1 MITFALTILGYYI
14 IIIHVKPY
22 VHKYKMITKA
32 HIGNDSA
39 PDRLFG
45 QLKEIF
51 QLYDRDAADWALL
64 EKAYQVARTAHG
76 QQSRASGEEYI
87 VHPLAVALLL
97 AGIRMDVS
105 TIAAAILH
113 DVLEDTGVGYGNI
126 AEEFG
131 KPVADLVEGV
141 TKLAAI
147 SLPKE
152 NNRGLKLDKQVV
164 DHQAENLRKIFLA
177 MAKDIRVILIKL
189 ADRLNNL
196 KTLGSLSQER
206 RELISRETLEIF
218 APIASRLGMWDFKW
232 QLEDL
237 AFSYLEPEEYRDL
250 SQKVTQKRKER
261 ENQIGEL
268 KDILK
273 NSLASAEMK
282 GFVIEG
288 RPKHFYGIYRK
299 MHEKG
304 RSIDDIYD
312 LLAVRVIVESVPE
325 CYQVLGIIHSLW
337 MPFQDRFKDYIAMP
351 KSNNYRSLHTT
362 IYGPG
367 NQPVEVQ
374 IRTREM
380 HQIDEYGIAA
390 HWAYKEKK
398 TGTDINLTGEIYPW
412 IRRMLDWQEES
423 RDAREYIENLKLDML
438 QKEVFV
444 FTPKGQVIDLPAGSI
459 PLDFAYRIHTEVGH
473 RFIGAKVN
481 SRIVPLDY
489 KLNNA
494 DIVEIMTSKQSSPS
508 SDWLKAVR
516 SPHARSKIR
525 QWFRKEKRTE
535 YVALGREALLQEMKK
550 NRIDLGLDNSGIIQT
565 LVDNYKFA
573 APDDLFVS
581 VGYGELTA
589 GTVVKKMK
597 TLISPELPA
606 TPVIT
611 QPAAKKA
618 NHRPSGIGMAG
629 VDNVGVRFA
638 RCCSPIFGDEVF
650 GYISLGKGISV
661 HRRDCPN
668 YHNLAS
674 NPDRVVKVY
683 WVKQDQES
691 SYTVIL
697 NIEGMDRPELL
708 FDVVNVINQAKLRI
722 KATKS
727 STRSSRH
734 NIRISVEIGSREQLE
749 NLIAGLSRIKDVYRV
764 SRILSRGK

>member
-1 MITFALTILGYYI
+1 M
-14 IIIHVKPY
+14 HP
-22 VHKYKMITKA
+22 KA
-32 HIGNDSA
+32 SIGNKSV
-39 PDRLFG
+39 PDDLFE
-45 QLKEIF
+45 QLRQKF
-51 QLYDRDAADWALL
+51 RLYDQDPVDWAVL
-64 EKAYQVARTAHG
+64 EKAYRTASSAHH
-76 QQSRASGEEYI
+76 QQSRASGEKFI
-87 VHPLAVALLL
+87 VHPLSVALLL
-97 AGIRMDVS
+97 AGIKMDVS

-113 DVLEDTGVGYGNI
+113 DVLEDTGASYMEI
-126 AEEFG
+126 ADGFG
-131 KPVADLVEGV
+131 KQVADLVEGV

-147 SLPKE
+147 SLSKE
-152 NNRGLKLDKQVV
+152 KSRELKMDKQVV

-196 KTLGSLSQER
+196 KTLDSLPQEK

-218 APIASRLGMWDFKW
+218 APIASRLGMWEFKW

-237 AFSYLEPEEYRDL
+237 AFSYLEPEEYEEL
-250 SQKVTQKRKER
+250 SQKVTQRRRER
-261 ENQIGEL
+261 EKQIEEL
-268 KDILK
+268 KEILR
-273 NSLASAEMK
+273 NSLSSAEMK
-282 GFVIEG
+282 NFVIEG

-299 MHEKG
+299 MKEKG
-304 RSIDDIYD
+304 RSMDDIYD

-390 HWAYKEKK
+390 HWAYKEKRA
-398 TGTDINLTGEIYPW
+398 GTDINLTGEIYPW
-412 IRRMLDWQEES
+412 IRRMLDWHEES
-423 RDAREYIENLKLDML
+423 RDAREYIENLKLDIL

-481 SRIVPLDY
+481 SRIVPLDF

-494 DIVEIMTSKQSSPS
+494 DIVEILTSKQSNPS
-508 SDWLKAVR
+508 TGWLKAVR

-525 QWFRKEKRTE
+525 QWFRKEKRAE
-535 YVALGREALLQEMKK
+535 YAVLGREALLQELKK
-550 NRIDLGLDNSGIIQT
+550 IRIEVALDNSDILNALIEH
-565 LVDNYKFA
+565 YKFTA
-573 APDDLFVS
+573 ADDLFVS

-589 GTVVKKMK
+589 ATVAKKIK
-597 TLISPELPA
+597 SLVSPELP
-606 TPVIT
+606 TVPLVS
-611 QPAAKKA
+611 PPPSKKA
-618 NHRPSGIGMAG
+618 GQRPSGIGMAG

-661 HRRDCPN
+661 HRCDCPN
-668 YHNLAS
+668 YANLAS
-674 NPDRVVKVY
+674 NPDRVVNVY
-683 WVKQDQES
+683 WVKQEQES
-691 SYTVIL
+691 TYTVIL
-697 NIEGMDRPELL
+697 NIEGLDRPDLL
-708 FDVVNVINQAKLRI
+708 FDVVNAINQARLRI
-722 KATKS
+722 AATKS
-727 STRSSRH
+727 STRSGRL
-734 NIRISVEIGSREQLE
+734 NIRVSIDISSREQLE
-749 NLIAGLSRIKDVYRV
+749 NLISGLSRIRDVYRV
-764 SRILSRGK
+764 SRVLSRGK

>member
-1 MITFALTILGYYI
+1 MVI
-14 IIIHVKPY
+14 
-22 VHKYKMITKA
+22 KA
-32 HIGNDSA
+32 SIGNDSV
-39 PDRLFG
+39 PERLFV
-45 QLKEIF
+45 QLKESF
-51 QLYDRDAADWALL
+51 QLYDKDPADWEIL
-64 EKAYQVARTAHG
+64 EKAFHLARTAHG
-76 QQSRASGEEYI
+76 QQSRASGEEFI

-105 TIAAAILH
+105 TIAAAMLH
-113 DVLEDTGVGYGNI
+113 DVLEDTGVGYDDI
-126 AEEFG
+126 KQAFG
-131 KPVADLVEGV
+131 KTVADLVEGV

-147 SLPKE
+147 SISKE
-152 NNRGLKLDKQVV
+152 KSKDVKLDKQVV

-196 KTLGSLSQER
+196 KTLGSLSPEK

-237 AFSYLEPEEYRDL
+237 AFSYLEPEEYREL

-261 ENQIGEL
+261 EKQIEEL

-273 NSLASAEMK
+273 NSLVSAGMK
-282 GFVIEG
+282 GFSIEG
-288 RPKHFYGIYRK
+288 RPKHFYGIHRK
-299 MHEKG
+299 TQEKG
-304 RSIDDIYD
+304 RSVDDIFD

-398 TGTDINLTGEIYPW
+398 SGTDINLTGEIYPW

-423 RDAREYIENLKLDML
+423 RTAREYIENLKLDLL
-438 QKEVFV
+438 QREVFV
-444 FTPKGQVIDLPAGSI
+444 FTPKGQVIDLPADSI

-494 DIVEIMTSKQSSPS
+494 DIVEILTSKQSNPS
-508 SDWLKAVR
+508 TDWLKAVR

-525 QWFRKEKRTE
+525 QWFRKEKRLE
-535 YVALGREALLQEMKK
+535 YVSLGKESIFQEMKK
-550 NRIDLGLDNSGIIQT
+550 NRIEVALENTEMSRA
-565 LVDNYKFA
+565 LVEHYKFA
-573 APDDLFVS
+573 TMDDLLVS
-581 VGYGELTA
+581 VGYGELA
-589 GTVVKKMK
+589 AAAVVKKIK

-606 TPVIT
+606 IPIALP
-611 QPAAKKA
+611 PASKKA

-638 RCCSPIFGDEVF
+638 RCCSPIYGDEIF

-668 YHNLAS
+668 YPNLAS
-674 NPDRVVKVY
+674 NPERVVKIY
-683 WVKQDQES
+683 WVRQDQES
-691 SYTVIL
+691 FYNVIL
-697 NIEGMDRPELL
+697 NVEGMDRPELL
-708 FDVVNVINQAKLRI
+708 LDVVNAINLARLRI

-727 STRSSRH
+727 SVRSGRH
-734 NIRISVEIGSREQLE
+734 NIRVTVEIGSREQLE
-749 NLIAGLSRIKDVYRV
+749 NLIAGLSRIKDIYKV

>member
-1 MITFALTILGYYI
+1 MSITATDNKKLNPDILF
-14 IIIHVKPY
+14 KE
-22 VHKYKMITKA
+22 
-32 HIGNDSA
+32 
-39 PDRLFG
+39 
-45 QLKEIF
+45 LKEKF
-51 QLYDRDAADWALL
+51 QQYDKNSGDWGVL
-64 EKAYQVARTAHG
+64 EKAYQTASAAHEQQARI
-76 QQSRASGEEYI
+76 SGEDFI
-87 VHPLAVALLL
+87 VHPLGVAVML
-97 AGIRMDVS
+97 ASIKMDTA

-113 DVLEDTGVGYGNI
+113 DVLEDTGVGYDDIKND
-126 AEEFG
+126 FG
-131 KPVADLVEGV
+131 KTVADLVEGV
-141 TKLAAI
+141 TKLTAI
-147 SLPKE
+147 SLSKE
-152 NNRGLKLDKQVV
+152 KSQELKQDKQTI

-196 KTLGSLSQER
+196 KTLGSLSKEKQ
-206 RELISRETLEIF
+206 ELISRETLEIF

-237 AFSYLEPEEYRDL
+237 AFSFLEPDKYQEL

-261 ENQIGEL
+261 EKQIEAL
-268 KDILK
+268 KTALRK
-273 NSLASAEMK
+273 NLASAELK
-282 GFVIEG
+282 DFIIEG
-288 RPKHFYGIYRK
+288 RPKHFYGIYCK
-299 MHEKG
+299 MRDKG

-367 NQPVEVQ
+367 NQPIEVQ

-380 HQIDEYGIAA
+380 HQINKYGIAA
-390 HWAYKEKK
+390 HWAYKERKS
-398 TGTDINLTGEIYPW
+398 GTDINLSREIYPW
-412 IRRMLDWQEES
+412 IRRMLDWHEES

-438 QKEVFV
+438 QNEVFV
-444 FTPKGQVIDLPAGSI
+444 FTPKGQVIDLPAGSV
-459 PLDFAYRIHTEVGH
+459 PLDFAYRIHTEIGH

-481 SRIVPLDY
+481 SRIVPLEY

-494 DIVEIMTSKQSSPS
+494 DIVEILTSKQSSPS
-508 SDWLKAVR
+508 SGWLKVVR

-525 QWFRKEKRTE
+525 QWFKKERRAE
-535 YVALGREALLQEMKK
+535 YVASGREALLLELKK
-550 NRIDLGLDNSGIIQT
+550 NRIEIGLDNSEIIHS
-565 LVDNYKFA
+565 LVEHYKFTT
-573 APDDLFVS
+573 PDDLFVS
-581 VGYGELTA
+581 VGYGELVA
-589 GTVVKKMK
+589 GTVIKKIK

-606 TPVIT
+606 ALIA
-611 QPAAKKA
+611 PAPPAKKA
-618 NHRPSGIGMAG
+618 GQRTSGIGMAG

-668 YHNLAS
+668 YPNLAS
-674 NPDRVVKVY
+674 NPDRVVNVY
-683 WVKQDQES
+683 WVQQEPES
-691 SYTVIL
+691 SYSVIL
-697 NIEGMDRPELL
+697 NIEGMDRPDLL
-708 FDVVNVINQAKLRI
+708 FDVVNAINLAKLRI

-734 NIRISVEIGSREQLE
+734 NIRVSVEINSRDQLE
-749 NLIAGLSRIKDVYRV
+749 NLIAGLSRIKDVYKV
-764 SRILSRGK
+764 SRILSRVK

>member
-1 MITFALTILGYYI
+1 MA
-14 IIIHVKPY
+14 
-22 VHKYKMITKA
+22 KA
-32 HIGNDSA
+32 HIGNNPA
-39 PDRLFG
+39 PDRMFG
-45 QLKEIF
+45 QLKESF
-51 QLYDRDAADWALL
+51 QRYDKEPADWAVL
-64 EKAYQVARTAHG
+64 ERAYQMASTAHDR
-76 QQSRASGEEYI
+76 QSRASGEEFI
-87 VHPLAVALLL
+87 VHPLAVALVL
-97 AGIRMDVS
+97 ADIRMDVS

-113 DVLEDTGVGYGNI
+113 DVLEDTGVGYRDI
-126 AEEFG
+126 AEGFG

-147 SLPKE
+147 SLSKE
-152 NNRGLKLDKQVV
+152 KSRDLKLDKQVV

-196 KTLGSLSQER
+196 KTLESLPQEK
-206 RELISRETLEIF
+206 REMISRETLEIF

-237 AFSYLEPEEYRDL
+237 ALSHLEPEEYRQL
-250 SQKVTQKRKER
+250 SRKVTQKRQER
-261 ENQIGEL
+261 EKQIEEM
-268 KDILK
+268 KAILK

-282 GFVIEG
+282 DFIIEG

-299 MHEKG
+299 MRDKG

-312 LLAVRVIVESVPE
+312 LLAIRVIVESVPE

-367 NQPVEVQ
+367 NQPLEVQ

-398 TGTDINLTGEIYPW
+398 TGSDINLTGEVYPW
-412 IRRMLDWQEES
+412 IRRMLDWNEES
-423 RDAREYIENLKLDML
+423 RDAREYIENLKLDIL

-444 FTPKGQVIDLPAGSI
+444 FTPKGQVVDLPAGST

-481 SRIVPLDY
+481 SRIVPLEF

-494 DIVEIMTSKQSSPS
+494 DIVEILTSKQSSPS
-508 SDWLKAVR
+508 AGWLKVVR

-525 QWFRKEKRTE
+525 QWFKKERRTE
-535 YVALGREALLQEMKK
+535 YVALGRESLLMELRK
-550 NRIDLGLDNSGIIQT
+550 NRLEIGLDNSEIMHT
-565 LVDNYKFA
+565 LVEHYRFA

-581 VGYGELTA
+581 LGYGELTA
-589 GTVVKKMK
+589 AAVVKKIK

-606 TPVIT
+606 TPMIAPPSV
-611 QPAAKKA
+611 KKA
-618 NHRPSGIGMAG
+618 VQRPSGVGMAG
-629 VDNVGVRFA
+629 VDNVSVRFA

-668 YHNLAS
+668 YRNLAS
-674 NPDRVVKVY
+674 NPDRVVKLY
-683 WVKQDQES
+683 WVKQEPGA

-697 NIEGMDRPELL
+697 NIEGMDRPDLL
-708 FDVVNVINQAKLRI
+708 FDVVNAINQAKLRI

-734 NIRISVEIGSREQLE
+734 NIRLSVEISSREQLE
-749 NLIAGLSRIKDVYRV
+749 NLITGLSRIKDVYNV
-764 SRILSRGK
+764 SRIRTREK

>member
-1 MITFALTILGYYI
+1 MI
-14 IIIHVKPY
+14 
-22 VHKYKMITKA
+22 KA
-32 HIGNDSA
+32 DIGNNSA
-39 PDRLFG
+39 PDRMFG
-45 QLKEIF
+45 QLKENF
-51 QLYDRDAADWALL
+51 QRYDKDPADWAVL
-64 EKAYQVARTAHG
+64 EKAYQMASAAHDR
-76 QQSRASGEEYI
+76 QSRASGGEFI

-97 AGIRMDVS
+97 ADIRMDVS
-105 TIAAAILH
+105 TIAAALLH
-113 DVLEDTGVGYGNI
+113 DVLEDTEVGYQGI
-126 AEEFG
+126 ADGFG

-147 SLPKE
+147 SLSEERGRGPKPG
-152 NNRGLKLDKQVV
+152 RQAA

-196 KTLGSLSQER
+196 KTLDSLP
-206 RELISRETLEIF
+206 REKREVISRETLEIF

-237 AFSYLEPEEYRDL
+237 ALSHLEPEEYLEL

-261 ENQIGEL
+261 EKQIAEMKAVL
-268 KDILK
+268 KD
-273 NSLASAEMK
+273 SLASAEMK
-282 GFVIEG
+282 DFIIEG

-299 MHEKG
+299 MHDKG
-304 RSIDDIYD
+304 RSVDDIYD
-312 LLAVRVIVESVPE
+312 LLAVRVIVASVPE

-380 HQIDEYGIAA
+380 HQINEYGIAA

-398 TGTDINLTGEIYPW
+398 SGSDINLTGEVYPW

-423 RDAREYIENLKLDML
+423 RDAREYIENLKLDLL

-444 FTPKGQVIDLPAGSI
+444 FTPKGRVIDLPAGST

-481 SRIVPLDY
+481 SRIVPLEY
-489 KLNNA
+489 KLGNA
-494 DIVEIMTSKQSSPS
+494 DIAEILTSKQSSPS
-508 SDWLKAVR
+508 AGWLKVVR
-516 SPHARSKIR
+516 SHHARNKIR
-525 QWFRKEKRTE
+525 QWFKKEKRPE
-535 YVALGREALLQEMKK
+535 YVALGREALLAEMRK
-550 NRIDLGLDNSGIIQT
+550 NRMEIALDNSEIIRS
-565 LVDNYKFA
+565 LIEYYKFA
-573 APDDLFVS
+573 SPDDLFVS
-581 VGYGELTA
+581 LGYGELTA
-589 GTVVKKMK
+589 GTVVKKIR

-606 TPVIT
+606 APITPL
-611 QPAAKKA
+611 PPSRKA
-618 NHRPSGIGMAG
+618 SQRPSGIGMAG
-629 VDNVGVRFA
+629 VDNVAVRFA
-638 RCCSPIFGDEVF
+638 RCCSPIFGDEMF

-683 WVKQDQES
+683 WVEQEPGS

-697 NIEGMDRPELL
+697 NIEGMDRPDML
-708 FDVVNVINQAKLRI
+708 FDVVNTINQAKLRI
-722 KATKS
+722 QATKS
-727 STRSSRH
+727 SNRSSRH
-734 NIRISVEIGSREQLE
+734 NIRVSVEIGSREQLE
-749 NLIAGLSRIKDVYRV
+749 NLMSGLSRLRDVYNV